1 MNVARIHSE
10 GNPLY
15 PLPHDYLSLTRDGAR
30 LARVNAL
37 KQWLLPSESKEVLA
51 GDKIAALRFLDS
63 YYLMPD
69 ESSNFDPG
77 FYDATPLPT
86 PYFHYLL
93 MAYGAMYPQSLAI
106 APRGAAK
113 TSVFRKECILE
124 LLTRPRWSHVYA
136 TSTGENAKST
146 AEAVRAQFSSNSR
159 IFDDFTPE
167 SEFNGRIIPQ
177 RGVKTF
183 GNSFFFINNGS
194 WMRVVSSKS
203 RLRGIRPFIFDLDDP
218 EYDPSASTSTD
229 LLRMYMD
236 ELIFKIALPAVMRAN
251 AGIRWR
257 GTFVSRRHYL
267 YHAWM
272 TDALNN
278 PIDPR
283 FGDWARLFVPMCF
296 DETDPSTKEVQR
308 ISCWPE
314 RWADNEEQKKKLNL
328 SPQVPTIADVER
340 RVGRAVFL
348 SEYMGRPGES
358 DDGFFP
364 NLYSPEKMESFGYW
378 YEGVDDLFST
388 EPWRSNTFICYHHNG
403 ELTRVPLVEFC
414 RRSRLFLTVDSAYTE
429 NPDSDDKVAT
439 VLAYVPN
446 TNLLFVL
453 DGWASNKFKVPRLCN
468 EAIGLAVKWRAP
480 VIHVETVKESLV
492 VYSTLQQMIQT
503 RASELVVGKTP
514 FLPGVVKF
522 KPTSHRKEDRI
533 VASLSYRFEHNLIKF
548 PWLPDSK
555 LPLRHSNACAI
566 WGKLHTQVSE
576 FNPNAENGGLAHDDC
591 IDTVSMGGSII
602 RGKHL
607 RPRQPDEKVS
617 DAGDARQRMMDGEKV
632 DHMGTPLH
640 QYLGPNDYTPEFIS
654 TMMNRKEDTDVNR
667 I

>member
-1 MNVARIHSE
+1 LNVRRIEPGS
-10 GNPLY
+10 PLY
-15 PLPHDYLSLTRDGAR
+15 PLPPDYLTLSTDGQR
-30 LARVNAL
+30 LARINAL
-37 KQWLLPSESKEVLA
+37 RQWLLPGTKEERA
-51 GDKIAALRFLDS
+51 GAKVAALRFLDA

-69 ESSNFDPG
+69 EAAGFDPG

-113 TSVFRKECILE
+113 TSVFRKEAILE

-136 TSTGENAKST
+136 TSTGENAKAT
-146 AEAVRAQFSSNSR
+146 AEAVRGQFSSNSR
-159 IFDDFTPE
+159 IFDDIAQE
-167 SEFNGRIIPQ
+167 SEFGGRIIPQ

-203 RLRGIRPFIFDLDDP
+203 RLRGIRPFIFALDDP
-218 EYDPSASTSTD
+218 EYDPTASTSMD
-229 LLRMYMD
+229 LLRLYID

-272 TDALNN
+272 TDALGH

-296 DETDPSTKEVQR
+296 DEKEGNDTRRV
-308 ISCWPE
+308 SCWPE
-314 RWADNEEQKKKLNL
+314 RWADNEEQKTALGL
-328 SPQVPTIADVER
+328 APEVPTIADVER
-340 RVGRAVFL
+340 KVGRAIFL

-364 NLYSPEKMESFGYW
+364 NLHSPEKMEGFGYW
-378 YEGVDDLFST
+378 YEEVDDLFAT
-388 EPWRSNTFICYHHNG
+388 EPWRSNTLLCYHHNG

-414 RRSRLFLTVDSAYTE
+414 RRARLFATVDSAYTE
-429 NPDSDDKVAT
+429 NPDSDDKVVAIM
-439 VLAYVPN
+439 AYVPN

-453 DGWASNKFKVPRLCN
+453 DGWASNKFKITRLCN
-468 EAIGLAVKWRAP
+468 EGISLAVKWRAP
-480 VIHVETVKESLV
+480 VIYVETVKESLV
-492 VYSTLQQMIQT
+492 VYTTFQQMLQT
-503 RASELVVGKTP
+503 RASELVVGKSP
-514 FLPGVVKF
+514 FLPGVAKF

-533 VASLSYRFEHNLIKF
+533 VASLDYRFTHNLIKL
-548 PWLPDSK
+548 PWDPISK
-555 LPLRHSNACAI
+555 LPIRTTTNFSI
-566 WGKLHTQVSE
+566 WGKLHTQISE
-576 FNPNAENGGLAHDDC
+576 FNPNAENGGLAHDDVLDSTA
-591 IDTVSMGGSII
+591 IGGSII
-602 RGKHL
+602 RGKNL
-607 RPRQPDEKVS
+607 RPRQPDQKVN
-617 DAGDARQRMMDGEKV
+617 DATDARTRIMDGEKV

-640 QYLGPNDYTPEFIS
+640 EYLNPSDYTPDFVAEMLS
-654 TMMNRKEDTDVNR
+654 KKEEPNENR

>member
-1 MNVARIHSE
+1 MNVVRIHSE

-15 PLPHDYLSLTRDGAR
+15 PLPPDYLTLTVDGQR
-30 LARVNAL
+30 LARINAL
-37 KQWLLPSESKEVLA
+37 RQWLLPGTKEERA
-51 GDKIAALRFLDS
+51 GTKVASLRFLDS

-69 ESSNFDPG
+69 EAAGFDPG

-106 APRGAAK
+106 APRGGAK
-113 TSVFRKECILE
+113 TSVFRKEAILE
-124 LLTRPRWSHVYA
+124 LITKPLWSHVYA
-136 TSTGENAKST
+136 TSTGENAKAT
-146 AEAVRAQFSSNSR
+146 AESVRGQFQDNIR

-167 SEFNGRIIPQ
+167 PEFRGRIVPT
-177 RGVKTF
+177 RGNKTF
-183 GNSFFFINNGS
+183 SNSLFYLRNGS

-203 RLRGIRPFIFDLDDP
+203 KLRGMRPFIFALDDP
-218 EYDPSASTSTD
+218 EYDASASTSMDD
-229 LLRMYMD
+229 LRLYI
-236 ELIFKIALPAVMRAN
+236 EQLIFRIALPATMRAN

-267 YHAWM
+267 HHAWM
-272 TDALNN
+272 TDANGN
-278 PIDPR
+278 PVDPR
-283 FGDWARLFVPMCF
+283 FGDWARLFVPMCY
-296 DETDPSTKEVQR
+296 DEVDKATNETLR
-308 ISCWPE
+308 LSCWPE
-314 RWADNEEQKKKLNL
+314 RWADNEAQKTLLKLA
-328 SPQVPTIADVER
+328 PEVPTIADVER
-340 RVGRAVFL
+340 KVGPAVFL

-364 NLYSPEKMESFGYW
+364 NLHSTSKMEAYGYW
-378 YEGVDDLFST
+378 YENVDELLAT
-388 EPWRSNTFICYHHNG
+388 EPWHSKTLLCYHHNN
-403 ELTRVPLVEFC
+403 ELTRIELSEFI
-414 RRSRLFLTVDSAYTE
+414 RRARLFATVDSAYTE
-429 NPDSDDKVAT
+429 NPDSDDKVVA
-439 VLAYVPN
+439 VMAYVPN

-468 EAIGLAVKWRAP
+468 ETISLCVKWRVP
-480 VIHVETVKESLV
+480 VVHVETVKESLV
-492 VYSTLQQMIQT
+492 VYSTLQQMVQT
-503 RASELVVGKTP
+503 RANELVVGKTA
-514 FLPGVVKF
+514 FLPGIVKLR
-522 KPTSHRKEDRI
+522 PTSHRKEDRI
-533 VASLSYRFEHNLIKF
+533 VASLDYRFNHNLIKL
-548 PWLPDSK
+548 PWLPDCK
-555 LPLRHSNACAI
+555 LPLRTSNNFAI
-566 WGKLHTQVSE
+566 WGKLHIQISE
-576 FNPNAENGGLAHDDC
+576 FNPNSPNGGLAHDDC
-591 IDTVSMGGSII
+591 LDAVSMSGGIV